1 MMWNGWNGMGF
12 FGWTMMIVFWVAIV
26 ALVVWTIRTSTP
38 HRTETMSAVDILER
52 RYASGEI
59 DGDEFQ
65 ERKRLLDHARRT
77 SSN

>member
-12 FGWTMMIVFWVAIV
+12 VGWTMMIVFWVAIV
-26 ALVVWTIRTSTP
+26 ALAVWTIRTAAPRNGS
-38 HRTETMSAVDILER
+38 MSALDILER

-65 ERKRLLDHARRT
+65 QRKRLLDDSRSTRR
-77 SSN
+77 